1 MKILR
6 ALLNVGFN
14 DHIDNDHIDNDVKVT
29 DRWHITG
36 KYMGDITGKYRG
48 SAYRDYII
56 NVMLNHIISVVFHN
70 LKNYVSHLIM
80 QELGKFNLKI
90 NIIPNGLEKCM
101 SFSIYINIRFTDSF
115 QFLSSSLDSIVR
127 NLAKDDFKYFSPEF
141 DNNVLDLFALNELI
155 FARLRKSNFASTDF
169 RESAFSKYFG

>member
-70 LKNYVSHLIM
+70 LKN
-80 QELGKFNLKI
+80 
-90 NIIPNGLEKCM
+90 C
-101 SFSIYINIRFTDSF
+101 FTS
-115 QFLSSSLDSIVR
+115 
-127 NLAKDDFKYFSPEF
+127 YY
-141 DNNVLDLFALNELI
+141 
-155 FARLRKSNFASTDF
+155 ARTR
-169 RESAFSKYFG
+169 